1 VEGFLCFALVAG
13 LIALPVWQFI
23 ETRRA
28 VATTTVATA
37 FEPAKVAELVGEAF
51 AGPRAILWTTVS
63 GPGTINMRRR
73 GVRSGIT
80 MSIDIEPRPGGGSLV
95 DMWASSTV
103 VYLGVLVNF
112 AGVVNRR
119 KNAIGRLL
127 TAADLTTPHPP
138 RAEPRS

>member
-1 VEGFLCFALVAG
+1 MPEGFLCLALVAG
-13 LIALPVWQFI
+13 LIGILVWQFI

-28 VATTTVATA
+28 VATTTVETA
-37 FEPAKVAELVGEAF
+37 YEPAEAAQIVRDAF
-51 AGPRAILWTTVS
+51 TGPRAILWTTAT

-73 GVRSGIT
+73 GIRGGIT
-80 MSIDIEPRPGGGSLV
+80 MSITIEPCPGGGSQV
-95 DMWASSTV
+95 DMWASDTV

-127 TAADLTTPHPP
+127 TAVVAHPP
-138 RAEPRS
+138 QLG